1 MAQDAGA
8 KRLVL
13 VHQVDIMD
21 EPGETERAVRDI
33 ARHYDGEIIW
43 GRELITV

>member
-1 MAQDAGA
+1 
-8 KRLVL
+8 
-13 VHQVDIMD
+13 MD